1 MTKESIVDHSKYQ
14 IAFAVL
20 GLVALVSAVVVGA
33 ASGVANED
41 QPVDTGD
48 GVSVDAD
55 SAEPVPEGALG
66 DVIRLGRQL
75 VETTADHPM
84 TRPYSGNSLNCTS
97 CHLDN
102 GTHET
107 AGTFIGVA
115 TAYPA
120 WSPRERRVITLEDRV
135 LNCFMR
141 SCNGVRPPLGSEP
154 SVAITAYITWLSTAQ
169 PIRMNGASP
178 LGPLAIR
185 PLDLSGIEADE
196 SIGES
201 LYVHRCAS
209 CHGDDGAGDDTN
221 PPVWGD
227 RSYNQGAGLANN
239 AKLASWLK
247 VSMPLDDADLTIEE
261 SLHIAAFINSKPRP
275 AFRLED
281 HLPPAD
287 AMGRYNSESR
297 Q

>member
-1 MTKESIVDHSKYQ
+1 MTKKSLVTHSGYQ
-14 IAFAVL
+14 ITLTVLCTAVS
-20 GLVALVSAVVVGA
+20 VAAVVVWA
-33 ASGVANED
+33 ASGIANEG
-41 QPVDTGD
+41 QQVDAGG
-48 GVSVDAD
+48 GVSSDAGA
-55 SAEPVPEGALG
+55 AEPIPDGPLG

-75 VETTADHPM
+75 VETTADHPL
-84 TRPYSGNSLNCTS
+84 TKPYSGNSLNCTS

-141 SCNGVRPPLGSEP
+141 SCNGIRPPLGSEP
-154 SVAITAYITWLSTAQ
+154 SVAITTYITWLSTAQ
-169 PIRMNGASP
+169 PIRMNGARP

-201 LYVHRCAS
+201 LYADRCAS
-209 CHGDDGAGDDTN
+209 CHGENGAGDDAG

-227 RSYNQGAGLANN
+227 RSYNQGAGLADN
-239 AKLASWLK
+239 AKLAAWLK
-247 VSMPLDDADLTIEE
+247 VSMPLDDADLTVEE

-275 AFRLED
+275 VFRLED
-281 HLPPAD
+281 HLPPAE
-287 AMGRYNSESR
+287 AMGRYNSEP
-297 Q
+297 QQ